1 MRPRLLKAAVAAI
14 MTIISVQSAS
24 ATTVTAYT
32 IEGGGKFRYN
42 QETQWYGSKPSQP
55 ASLSFWSK
63 QKNPMSVSNTLPD
76 FNANADYSL
85 TAYLNLNGCT
95 LFHGSIDLGTTNL
108 ASLMQDPFIGKAV
121 GYLQN
126 APAVGEGAFG
136 TSWGTFS
143 YDYTASS
150 GLYGAGSDINF
161 NASLTDN
168 SSRTIAS
175 ILGDSDYYGKF
186 EFGLTLEATDVQAVP
201 VPAALPLMLGA
212 VGIFGFMGRRRKLL
226 A

>member
-1 MRPRLLKAAVAAI
+1 
-14 MTIISVQSAS
+14 
-24 ATTVTAYT
+24 
-32 IEGGGKFRYN
+32 
-42 QETQWYGSKPSQP
+42 
-55 ASLSFWSK
+55 
-63 QKNPMSVSNTLPD
+63 MSVSNTLPD

-161 NASLTDN
+161 NADIGSHGR
-168 SSRTIAS
+168 SSRAGSSRPAIDARS
-175 ILGDSDYYGKF
+175 CGDLRVHGAQTETTRVDY
-186 EFGLTLEATDVQAVP
+186 TDTQLRD
-201 VPAALPLMLGA
+201 AAA
-212 VGIFGFMGRRRKLL
+212 VGGDHLGKYY
-226 A
+226 